1 VVGAIGIR
9 DNKVAIIMEVVEAA
23 TTAEILE
30 DQTVNGK
37 IMVAAATAIEEEE
50 VTQEVEADTRVAVEV
65 NRLEEMTVVEEEDTT
80 IVEEDTTTVVV
91 EDTPKRIVKAS
102 MATRL
107 QTQK

>member
-1 VVGAIGIR
+1 MGAIGIR
-9 DNKVAIIMEVVEAA
+9 DNKVAIIMEVAEAV

-37 IMVAAATAIEEEE
+37 IMAAVATAIEEEE
-50 VTQEVEADTRVAVEV
+50 VIQEVEADTRAIEV
-65 NRLEEMTVVEEEDTT
+65 NRLEEMTEVEEEDTT

>member
-1 VVGAIGIR
+1 MGAIGIR
-9 DNKVAIIMEVVEAA
+9 DNKVAIIMEVAEAA

-37 IMVAAATAIEEEE
+37 IMAAVATAIEEEE
-50 VTQEVEADTRVAVEV
+50 VIQEVEADTRVAIGV
-65 NRLEEMTVVEEEDTT
+65 NRLEEMTEVEEEDTT

-91 EDTPKRIVKAS
+91 EDSPKRIVKAS

-107 QTQK
+107 QTRK